1 MLSFWGFCII
11 LALLALI
18 MTKRASVIVA
28 LVAVAA
34 LVLFQRLSEG
44 GILVARRRI
53 AAHQG
58 TDYASALAVKQTS

>member
-28 LVAVAA
+28 LVAVPMI
-34 LVLFQRLSEG
+34 FG
-44 GILVARRRI
+44 G
-53 AAHQG
+53 
-58 TDYASALAVKQTS
+58 K